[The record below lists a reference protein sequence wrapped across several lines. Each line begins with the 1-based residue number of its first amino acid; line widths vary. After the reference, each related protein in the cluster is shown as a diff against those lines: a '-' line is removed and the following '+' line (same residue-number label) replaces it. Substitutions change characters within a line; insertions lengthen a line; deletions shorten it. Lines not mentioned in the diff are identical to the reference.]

1 MASTAAPSSRRP
13 QAAAFGSIPLVP
25 SLRDPAVH
33 LLQRRTGTKWLMTGR
48 LSALPEEISPTIGFV
63 GTSGVLT
70 LYTKGLAAERYSPL
84 CSLEPVHIPEY
95 SQLRD
100 R

>member
-1 MASTAAPSSRRP
+1 
-13 QAAAFGSIPLVP
+13 
-25 SLRDPAVH
+25 
-33 LLQRRTGTKWLMTGR
+33 MTGR

-63 GTSGVLT
+63 GASGVLT
-70 LYTKGLAAERYSPL
+70 LYTEAWPQSGIHLSAALNRFTFRG
-84 CSLEPVHIPEY
+84 Y